1 VGKSNWSFES
11 PDMYI
16 FFQNQYILHF
26 STKLKQELTD
36 LIMVFQDNIS
46 RHHHHGFNS
55 FFPESITLKPA
66 YAVTSI
72 KQSPVSPFSYTVIE
86 DFISN

>member
-1 VGKSNWSFES
+1 
-11 PDMYI
+11 
-16 FFQNQYILHF
+16 
-26 STKLKQELTD
+26 
-36 LIMVFQDNIS
+36 MVFQDNIS